1 VTFADR
7 MAVRR
12 LGCRPEERVPGV
24 VVKASATGPLSPVPT
39 TRRARRREDGDGG
52 DGGGYLMRLVTPI
65 AALTQLLRTA
75 GAVGYLGRPGRLMEN
90 SELVAELGKL
100 LWHCIT
106 LSRACKGRRLA
117 QPFDAPPG
125 CQMLSAPAAGDT
137 GVQGSVNAALG
148 THPQSGR
155 PDRARSSSGP
165 GQRDAG
171 R

>member
-1 VTFADR
+1 
-7 MAVRR
+7 
-12 LGCRPEERVPGV
+12 
-24 VVKASATGPLSPVPT
+24 VVKVSATGPTEPGAHHQAG
-39 TRRARRREDGDGG
+39 ARRRRDDG

-75 GAVGYLGRPGRLMEN
+75 GAVGYLGRPGRLMKN

-100 LWHCIT
+100 LWHCTT
-106 LSRACKGRRLA
+106 LGHAFKGRRPA
-117 QPFDAPPG
+117 QRFDAPPG
-125 CQMLSAPAAGDT
+125 CQVLSAPAGGGA

-148 THPQSGR
+148 TYPQSGR